1 MVVTMTLEE
10 LDMTEEELMQVRDRS
25 LEAAYETH
33 DVGQEILESRLETHG
48 FTVEQH
54 GTDARHVDDV
64 YLGEGPDLAI
74 YRPHPRY
81 TVNDAGLGSQYIDT
95 QTGQFVSEET
105 AMERVAYIEIKT
117 KTDPEWFGFCNLRH
131 LREYVNFHNETDV
144 PVFIWF
150 CFVKEDTSVVH
161 REAFVEITDMD
172 QIEGDV
178 VDVRDE
184 EIVFDEEDVDHV
196 NDNGLR
202 KLAGTDAINVD
213 PSDTVVDFLPNIH
226 GNDVVQLND
235 REYRSWPHFLHV
247 IS

>member
-1 MVVTMTLEE
+1 MTTEKVG
-10 LDMTEEELMQVRDRS
+10 MTEEELLQVRDRP
-25 LEAAYETH
+25 LEESYEDH
-33 DVGQEILESRLETHG
+33 DVGYEIITSRLKAHG
-48 FTVEQH
+48 LTYEDH
-54 GTDARHVDDV
+54 GDDNRHSDEVIYGD
-64 YLGEGPDLAI
+64 GPDLEI
-74 YRPHPRY
+74 KQ
-81 TVNDAGLGSQYIDT
+81 DG
-95 QTGQFVSEET
+95 ET
-105 AMERVAYIEIKT
+105 VAYIEIKV
-117 KTDPEWFGFCNLRH
+117 KTDPEWFGRCNVRH

-150 CFVKEDTSVVH
+150 CYVKEDTNVEDSSDDESSAQRRSSGTPRVVH

-184 EIVFDEEDVDHV
+184 EVVFDEEDVDHV

-213 PSDTVVDFLPNIH
+213 PSDTIVDFIPDVF

-235 REYRSWPHFLHV
+235 REYRSWPHFLHR